1 MKCGITI
8 NLKKNKIWIW
18 KILDRDT
25 KQIIG
30 IYTGNRSLKSLHNL
44 WQSLKFKQHPSV
56 YTDGYH
62 VYTDY
67 FDPEYLIQSKRYTSA
82 IEKETIIYKDRNYQH
97 LQEKLIL
104 QLDQSKT

>member
-1 MKCGITI
+1 MRCGTIT

-18 KILDRDT
+18 KVLDRDT

-44 WQSLKFKQHPSV
+44 WKSLKFKQHPSV

-62 VYTDY
+62 VYTRHTKNR
-67 FDPEYLIQSKRYTSA
+67 ISYT
-82 IEKETIIYKDRNYQH
+82 IKEIYISNRK
-97 LQEKLIL
+97 K
-104 QLDQSKT
+104 

>member
-1 MKCGITI
+1 MRCGTIT

-18 KILDRDT
+18 KILDRDK

-30 IYTGNRSLKSLHNL
+30 IYTGNRSIKSLDKL
-44 WQSLKFKQHPSV
+44 WKSLNFNKHPPV

-67 FDPEYLIQSKRYTSA
+67 FEP
-82 IEKETIIYKDRNYQH
+82 
-97 LQEKLIL
+97 
-104 QLDQSKT
+104 